1 MSRYIIFRQ
10 ISILQSVGPLA
21 NIASRTAQFMELE
34 VAFSTPLSTSE
45 HPYRQGLPSMTE
57 TRHVKS
63 ITLDDQTLEIIIQN
77 HPGSG
82 ISICASS
89 DFVASALY
97 SDGRFLPI
105 ALCLSPVALSY
116 NMSEQSRNRKRDKMK
131 RLFGGSKS
139 SSQQSTGAS
148 SFGPS
153 VLPVPTSSTPTELA
167 PIVTLS
173 TAAPSSLAHQSSN
186 TSPPQSTS
194 AQTAESLWDRAIQ
207 KLNAADKETV
217 SKLELMQTEQLPIEI
232 RMDKIIGLVKEKQED
247 CEKKSYKFRVCGR
260 DLILR
265 DVAGKVIVWLNKF
278 KEVGDIAVNFD
289 PIHAALPWAAVRF
302 LLQAVIGE
310 AEQMGALLVIVEKIT
325 YLIDRCTLYEVLYG
339 SEDTTT
345 KALHNLHAALI
356 ELYSAMLQSMAMA
369 YRLFDKS
376 TASRAVH
383 AQINPNGI
391 SDLVT
396 QFENL
401 ETRVDREARNCE
413 SIRCQSANTKIVDLL
428 DSLQKPIFRIDGR
441 VKSLLEKVDS
451 MERREI
457 LDWISDVRYGKHHAT
472 IKDER
477 TAHTGEWLVANSRY
491 LEWQGISTSTILWL
505 HGRPG
510 SGKTYLTSRIIDD
523 IESALRTSQ
532 NNEGFAY
539 FYCNRNEAQRRD
551 PLAVLRSFVRQL
563 STTINEEHSMQTQ
576 LKQFCFQN
584 QMKGCELSKGECKE
598 LLLNFINIYPKTT
611 LVLDALDECE
621 TKERDFLI
629 EVFDQFVEKSTKL
642 VKIFVSSRPESD
654 IRARFQSKTNIEITT
669 QDNYDDISRFVESEI
684 VKHPRWNCL
693 DSRFRKEI
701 VETLRKRSDGMFQWA
716 YLQISQLLA
725 LRQEEQI
732 RDRLGKL
739 PEGLKVAYDEI
750 FDRMN
755 EHERKIASR
764 ACQWVMCAKHPLP
777 TAVLLPAVCQDE
789 NDDKVHSENDL
800 DEDLL
805 LEYCHHLLVIDTSRN
820 VWIPSHLSVIEY
832 IETHRW
838 THLQANCLVSSV
850 CLLRLLHSYENA
862 DESISRDL
870 GSYERARNFTEY
882 AYAYWMIHVRKCED
896 GQDSDHKDR
905 LSTLLQEFLGSIT
918 ASSLA
923 YQYWLR
929 VCVQRNTRFDIH
941 SGIYGTIYAYNLEPN
956 HSASFAICAFG
967 LHRVLHDW
975 WQSPWPGYANKTKK
989 QNSLLQLAVIA
1000 NASSICKTLIGW
1012 GLDVNEPLGEDGS
1025 ALAIAASCG
1034 NKEIVELLIK
1044 SGAEVNMQLQAGRYG
1059 SALAAAAWSGNKEM
1073 AELLIKSGA
1082 EVNMQLQAGEYEM
1095 AELLIKSGAEVNM
1108 QLQAGE
1114 YGSALAAAAA
1124 WGGNKEMAELLI
1136 KSGAEVNMQLQA
1148 GDYGSALAAAV
1159 IAGVTE
1165 TEWDGNK
1172 ELVEVLLQSGAEVN
1186 MQLQTGRYGSAL
1198 AAAVVAVA
1206 RRGNKGVVELLIQSG
1221 AEVNMQ
1227 LQAGDYGS
1235 ALAAAVEEGVD
1246 KEVMELLIHS
1256 GGDANIQL
1264 QSGL

>member
-1 MSRYIIFRQ
+1 
-10 ISILQSVGPLA
+10 
-21 NIASRTAQFMELE
+21 
-34 VAFSTPLSTSE
+34 
-45 HPYRQGLPSMTE
+45 
-57 TRHVKS
+57 
-63 ITLDDQTLEIIIQN
+63 
-77 HPGSG
+77 
-82 ISICASS
+82 
-89 DFVASALY
+89 
-97 SDGRFLPI
+97 
-105 ALCLSPVALSY
+105 
-116 NMSEQSRNRKRDKMK
+116 MSEQSRNRIRDKLK
-131 RLFGGSKS
+131 KLFGGSKS

-148 SFGPS
+148 SSGPS
-153 VLPVPTSSTPTELA
+153 ISLVPTSSTPAELA
-167 PIVTLS
+167 PTVTLS
-173 TAAPSSLAHQSSN
+173 TAAPSSLAQQSSN
-186 TSPPQSTS
+186 ILPPQSTS
-194 AQTAESLWDRAIQ
+194 AQTAEGLWDRAIQ
-207 KLNAADKETV
+207 NLNAADKETI
-217 SKLELMQTEQLPIEI
+217 SRLELMHTEQLPIEI
-232 RMDKIIGLVKEKQED
+232 RIDKLIGLVKEKQED
-247 CEKKSYKFRVCGR
+247 CEKKSYKFHVCGR

-289 PIHAALPWAAVRF
+289 PIHAALPWAGVRF

-310 AEQMGALLVIVEKIT
+310 AEQMGALLVIIEMIT
-325 YLIDRCTLYEVLYG
+325 YLINRCALYEVLYG

-383 AQINPNGI
+383 ALINPNGI

-401 ETRVDREARNCE
+401 ERRVDREARNCE
-413 SIRCQSANTKIVDLL
+413 SVRCQSANTKIVDLL
-428 DSLQKPIFRIDGR
+428 DSLQKPILRIDGR

-451 MERREI
+451 KERREI

-472 IKDER
+472 IRDER
-477 TAHTGEWLVANSRY
+477 TADTGTWLVANNKYS
-491 LEWQGISTSTILWL
+491 EWQNISTSTILWL

-510 SGKTYLTSRIIDD
+510 SGKTYLTSKIIDD

-576 LKQFCFQN
+576 LKQFCYQN
-584 QMKGCELSKGECKE
+584 QIKGCELSKGECKE
-598 LLLNFINIYPKTT
+598 LLLKFINIYPKTT
-611 LVLDALDECE
+611 LILDALDECE
-621 TKERDFLI
+621 TREREFLI
-629 EVFDQFVEKSTKL
+629 EVFDQFVENSTKL

-669 QDNYDDISRFVESEI
+669 QDNYDDISRFVEGEI
-684 VKHPRWNCL
+684 VKHPRWKRL
-693 DSRFRKEI
+693 DSRFQSEI
-701 VETLRKRSDGMFQWA
+701 VETLRKHSDGMFQWA

-764 ACQWVMCAKHPLP
+764 ACQWVMCATHPLP

-789 NDDKVHSENDL
+789 NDDKIYSENDL

-832 IETHRW
+832 IETYRW
-838 THLQANCLVSSV
+838 THLQANYLVSSV
-850 CLLRLLHSYENA
+850 CLLHLLYSYENA
-862 DESISRDL
+862 GQSISPNL
-870 GSYERARNFTEY
+870 GTYRHAYNFTEY
-882 AYAYWMIHVRKCED
+882 VYAYWMTHVRNYED
-896 GQDSDHKDR
+896 GEDSDNKDR
-905 LSTLLQEFLGSIT
+905 LSTLLQEFLGSVT

-923 YQYWLR
+923 YRYWLQ
-929 VCVQRNTRFDIH
+929 VCVQKKIGFGMPGSI
-941 SGIYGTIYAYNLEPN
+941 SAAYLEPN

-967 LHRVLHDW
+967 FHRVLHDW
-975 WQSPWPGYANKTKK
+975 WQSPWPGNANKTKTK
-989 QNSLLQLAVIA
+989 HSLLQLAVMT
-1000 NASSICKTLIGW
+1000 NASSICKTLISW
-1012 GLDVNEPLGEDGS
+1012 GLDVDELLLEDGS
-1025 ALAIAASCG
+1025 ALATAVSSG
-1034 NKEIVELLIK
+1034 NKEIAELLIKSGADVNMQLQAGIYATAAAAAAWSENKEMAELLIKSGAEVNMQVQAGIYGSALAAAARSGNKQMAELLIK
-1044 SGAEVNMQLQAGRYG
+1044 SGAEVNMQLQAGNYG
-1059 SALAAAAWSGNKEM
+1059 SALAAAMWFENKEM

-1082 EVNMQLQAGEYEM
+1082 EVNMQLQ
-1095 AELLIKSGAEVNM
+1095 
-1108 QLQAGE
+1108 
-1114 YGSALAAAAA
+1114 
-1124 WGGNKEMAELLI
+1124 
-1136 KSGAEVNMQLQA
+1136 
-1148 GDYGSALAAAV
+1148 
-1159 IAGVTE
+1159 
-1165 TEWDGNK
+1165 
-1172 ELVEVLLQSGAEVN
+1172 
-1186 MQLQTGRYGSAL
+1186 TGLYGSAL
-1198 AAAVVAVA
+1198 AAAVVAAA
-1206 RRGNKGVVELLIQSG
+1206 RRGNKGVVELLIQSR

-1235 ALAAAVEEGVD
+1235 ALAAAVEEGLD
-1246 KEVMELLIHS
+1246 KEVMELLINS

-1264 QSGL
+1264 QSGQ